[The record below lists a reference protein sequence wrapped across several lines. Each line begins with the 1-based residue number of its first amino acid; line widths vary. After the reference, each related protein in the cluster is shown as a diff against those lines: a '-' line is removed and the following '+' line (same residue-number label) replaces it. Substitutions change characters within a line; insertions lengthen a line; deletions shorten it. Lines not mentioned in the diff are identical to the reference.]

1 MRAVSK
7 LQAEC
12 ADGLESVRIYTDLI
26 ERTACRMRGSS
37 AKSVRQSQNP
47 SQVKANTAATY
58 QWGLLPLR
66 KICVYKLGQVA
77 LVTTGG
83 ISVSMLKNR
92 VSVSTF
98 VKKLFQRT
106 DTWSGIRFRSGS

>member
-66 KICVYKLGQVA
+66 KICVYKLGQVELGLDPVA
-77 LVTTGG
+77 NFSSMIHLTTL
-83 ISVSMLKNR
+83 ISVTIAQDAEISEL
-92 VSVSTF
+92 
-98 VKKLFQRT
+98 
-106 DTWSGIRFRSGS
+106 